1 MVNRQTIVGGFVL
14 GGILLALGV
23 LVLFSR
29 LRPFE
34 PITRAVLVFEGSVNG
49 LIVGSPVTF
58 RGVRVGVVRHIRVQF
73 DPGSRRAY
81 IPVIVQLEPNRVTVG
96 TSVESVRT
104 VGLPRMVAD
113 GLRGQLNVQSFVTGQ
128 AEIDLDFR
136 PETPATLYHRV
147 PGLPEI
153 PTLPGQL
160 QQLRDQI
167 VNLPLHDLALDAER
181 TLVSL
186 QALSTHMDQMLPP
199 LVGSLTRTSD
209 QSQVALATATAAIA
223 DLQVKAGRTL
233 EAVDRLTNDGDRQ
246 LAGRGAELSRLLQTS
261 NRTVGQAQALLTQ
274 LNGIA
279 SPRSAPRGDIE
290 SSLRDL
296 SAAASSL
303 RGLAEDLDRNPQ
315 LLLTGRG
322 R

>member
-14 GGILLALGV
+14 GGIVLALAV

-73 DPGSRRAY
+73 DPGTRRAY

-96 TSVESVRT
+96 TSADTVRT

-113 GLRGQLNVQSFVTGQ
+113 GLRGQLNIQSFVTGQ
-128 AEIDLDFR
+128 AEIDLDFQ
-136 PETPATLYHRV
+136 PGTPARLYNRV
-147 PGLPEI
+147 AGLPEI

-160 QQLRDQI
+160 QVLRDQI
-167 VNLPLHDLALDAER
+167 TNLPLHDLALDAEH

-186 QALSTHMDQMLPP
+186 QVLSDRMDRALPP
-199 LVGSLTRTSD
+199 LISSLTATSD
-209 QSQVALATATAAIA
+209 QSRVALGAATAAIA
-223 DLQVKAGRTL
+223 DLQARAGLTL
-233 EAVDRLTNDGDRQ
+233 QAIDRLSMDGDRQ
-246 LAGRGAELSRLLQTS
+246 LAGRGVELSRLLQASTRS
-261 NRTVGQAQALLTQ
+261 VGEAQTLLTQ
-274 LNGIA
+274 VNGLA
-279 SPRSAPRGDIE
+279 APRSAPRADVE
-290 SSLRDL
+290 ASLRDL
-296 SAAASSL
+296 AAAASSL

>member
-34 PITRAVLVFEGSVNG
+34 PVTRAVLVFEGSVNG

-81 IPVIVQLEPNRVTVG
+81 IPVIVQLEPNRVTIG
-96 TSVESVRT
+96 RSADSVRT

-113 GLRGQLNVQSFVTGQ
+113 GLRGQLNIQSFVTGQ

-136 PETPATLYHRV
+136 PDTPATLYNRV
-147 PGLPEI
+147 PELPEI

-167 VNLPLHDLALDAER
+167 ANLPLHDLAEDAEH

-186 QALSTHMDQMLPP
+186 QVLSEHIDRLLPP

-209 QSQVALATATAAIA
+209 QSQLALATATAAIA
-223 DLQVKAGRTL
+223 DLQARAGRTL
-233 EAVDRLTNDGDRQ
+233 RAIDRLSTDGDRQ
-246 LAGRGAELSRLLQTS
+246 LAGRGAELSALLRAS
-261 NRTVGQAQALLTQ
+261 NRSVGQAQALLTRINA
-274 LNGIA
+274 LA
-279 SPRSAPRGDIE
+279 APRSAPRADVE
-290 SSLRDL
+290 ASLRDL